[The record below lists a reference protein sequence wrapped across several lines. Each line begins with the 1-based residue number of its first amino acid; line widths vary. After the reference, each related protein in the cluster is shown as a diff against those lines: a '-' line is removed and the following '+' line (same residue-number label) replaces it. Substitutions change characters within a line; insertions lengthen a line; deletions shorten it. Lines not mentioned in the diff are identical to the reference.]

1 MTSIS
6 TTQRLMQTAQSQSKK
21 LSDAMKTLSEADIH
35 RAVEMQME
43 QQANSASMKLTMQR
57 HWLTQ
62 RKILEE
68 MR

>member
-6 TTQRLMQTAQSQSKK
+6 TTHRLMQTAQSQTKK
-21 LSDAMKTLSEADIH
+21 LSEAMKTLNAADID
-35 RAVEMQME
+35 RAVEMQL
-43 QQANSASMKLTMQR
+43 QHQARSASMKLTMQR